1 MKDRQASRS
10 ASKGQTLPAS
20 PVLTIEEVAALLRTT
35 NKTVRKAAR
44 DGELASFKLGRI
56 TYILREPLE
65 RQLKTKIT
73 LGRSLRRKGQQGNP
87 SARGDDM

>member
-1 MKDRQASRS
+1 MKERQASRS
-10 ASKGQTLPAS
+10 TAKHQTLPAS

-35 NKTVRKAAR
+35 DKTVRKAAR

-65 RQLKTKIT
+65 QQLKTKIA
-73 LGRSLRRKGQQGNP
+73 LGHSLRRKGQKGDP
-87 SARGDDM
+87 SERDGDM